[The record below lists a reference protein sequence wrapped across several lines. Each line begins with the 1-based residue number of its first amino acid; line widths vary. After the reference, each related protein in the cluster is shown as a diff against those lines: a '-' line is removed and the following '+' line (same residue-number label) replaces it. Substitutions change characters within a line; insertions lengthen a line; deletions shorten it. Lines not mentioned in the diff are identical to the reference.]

1 MVVNKKLLNILLK
14 ERSFKRRRKRSKREY
29 QGNRQKH
36 DKNEK
41 TS

>member
-1 MVVNKKLLNILLK
+1 MQKNKHRSLSEEGK
-14 ERSFKRRRKRSKREY
+14 EVKREY